1 MSMELQRHL
10 TALNSGDDERAEA
23 AAAGIAAL
31 PQPQLGEALAQLSTW
46 LSSPDTDTRWWAVRA
61 LAAIHNERT
70 PRLLLQA
77 LGDPQAAVRQCA
89 ALGLRFHPEPKAV
102 EPLIQALSDEDQLTA
117 ALAADALVEIGEPA
131 VPALLEVMASAP
143 QAVRLKA
150 VRALAL
156 IGDQRSIPALFAA
169 LDEDSALLEYW
180 ASQGLERMGV
190 GMVFF
195 TPE

>member
-1 MSMELQRHL
+1 MGLQDYL
-10 TALNSGDDERAEA
+10 TALRSGDDERAEA
-23 AAAGIAAL
+23 AVAGIVAL
-31 PQPQLGEALAQLSTW
+31 PAPQLGEALAQLSAW
-46 LSSPDTDTRWWAVRA
+46 LYSPDADTRWWAVRT
-61 LAAIHNERT
+61 LAAIPDERT
-70 PRLLLQA
+70 PRLLMQA
-77 LGDPQAAVRQCA
+77 LDDPQAAVRQCA
-89 ALGLRFHPEPKAV
+89 ALGLRLRPDPHAV
-102 EPLIQALSDEDQLTA
+102 TRLIKALSDEDNLFA

-131 VPALLEVMASAP
+131 VEALLGVMASAP
-143 QAVRLKA
+143 QAARLKA

-190 GMVFF
+190 GMLFF